1 MKKCPKCK
9 STRVIPIG
17 YGFPGPEIWAEVDKG
32 NLKLGGCVI
41 EKDNPDTFCKDCEH
55 EWKEG

>member
-1 MKKCPKCK
+1 MKCPKCK
-9 STRVIPIG
+9 STNTIPIG
-17 YGFPGPEIWAEVDKG
+17 YGFPGPEIWEEVEKG

-41 EKDNPDTFCKDCEH
+41 EKDNPDMFCKDCKS